1 MCKNWI
7 ETGFSRYATK
17 CQFAHGGIE
26 LNGKVLPL
34 NAKYKSKLCNTFSEG
49 LFCPYANRCLFRHE
63 DRAFEEVHY
72 YHWVTKLLLL
82 DAKLSTDK
90 LVSGT
95 LAPTKRLPIF

>member
-7 ETGFSRYATK
+7 ETGFCRYATK
-17 CQFAHGGIE
+17 CQFAHGGVE

-82 DAKLSTDK
+82 DSDK
-90 LVSGT
+90 LDSGNSVP
-95 LAPTKRLPIF
+95 AKRLPIF